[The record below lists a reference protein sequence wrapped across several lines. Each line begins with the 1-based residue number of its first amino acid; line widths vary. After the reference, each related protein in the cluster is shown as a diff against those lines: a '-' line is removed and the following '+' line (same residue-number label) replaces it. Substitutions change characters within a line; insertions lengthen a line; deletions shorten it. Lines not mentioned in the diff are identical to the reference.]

1 MNLIRLLSS
10 AFLLCQM
17 ITPSLCSEINTV
29 NIDPEYYKGIW
40 YQTYGDNF
48 VFDTFERNAY
58 CAATNY
64 TILGDRKIG
73 VYNWERYGSVDGP
86 IQNISGYA
94 IVTDEPGQLIVYLNG
109 NVPAPYWVIKIGP
122 VINEEYQYSIVS
134 DPYMFGL
141 FVLCRDV
148 SQYYEL
154 YNEEVLAFLE
164 ENEFTTLYNKPVQM
178 VQENCNY

>member
-1 MNLIRLLSS
+1 M
-10 AFLLCQM
+10 
-17 ITPSLCSEINTV
+17 
-29 NIDPEYYKGIW
+29 
-40 YQTYGDNF
+40 
-48 VFDTFERNAY
+48 
-58 CAATNY
+58 
-64 TILGDRKIG
+64 
-73 VYNWERYGSVDGP
+73 
-86 IQNISGYA
+86 
-94 IVTDEPGQLIVYLNG
+94 IVYLNG

-122 VINEEYQYSIVS
+122 VINEEYQYSVVS

-178 VQENCNY
+178 VQEDCNY